1 MLTKEEALKLLE
13 NKTDF
18 SLYKNSKFYYNID
31 HLKNMAGSWVD
42 YFYSIIP
49 ERTSTKEWMGSSA
62 YNFDDAKFMADF
74 LREIG
79 IKVILTIG
87 LWNGQDRYYFNCS
100 WEREEGK

>member
-1 MLTKEEALKLLE
+1 MLNKEEALKLLE

-18 SLYKNSKFYYNID
+18 SLYKNSKYNIKS
-31 HLKNMAGSWVD
+31 LKNTVKNWID

-49 ERTSTKEWMGSSA
+49 ESTSTKEWMRSCA
-62 YNFDDAKFMADF
+62 FDFDDAKFMADF

-79 IKVILTIG
+79 IKVVLTISNEG
-87 LWNGQDRYYFNCS
+87 DMYIFNCS